1 MHLIISLIGLIA
13 GMALGFAALL
23 FNPLEQP
30 PVALTETEVY
40 DLSPLEFHGAALD
53 DVMLLNIP
61 LAGSGSPFAAENMTH
76 SNASIVVLRGAN
88 GEAVALGTRLVMAG
102 DDSDL
107 LGAKLA
113 VQTYTN
119 IFWPN
124 RGSLMMHGLENRW
137 PVLRSHVLE
146 GAGSTASWPVSIGP
160 GTVEK
165 IGILGGSGDLE
176 SIGGSYS
183 EELRLNPVGD
193 GTFVGRIS
201 LEKSIR

>member
-1 MHLIISLIGLIA
+1 MRLIISIIGLFA
-13 GMALGFAALL
+13 GMGLGFSALL
-23 FNPLEQP
+23 FNPLEQS
-30 PVALTETEVY
+30 PVALTKTEVY
-40 DLSPLEFHGAALD
+40 DLSPLEFHGVALD

-61 LAGSGSPFAAENMTH
+61 LEGSGTPFAAENMTH

-107 LGAKLA
+107 LGANLA

-137 PVLRSHVLE
+137 SVLRSHVLE
-146 GAGSTASWPVSIGP
+146 GDGSATSWPVSIAP
-160 GTVEK
+160 DAVAKT
-165 IGILGGSGDLE
+165 GILGGSGALE

-183 EELRLNPVGD
+183 EELQLNPAGD